1 MKLDK
6 IHNQFEIMPFQIVQR
21 SINILW
27 NDGKWYVGKIT
38 SQKGT
43 VLKVHYAGTPILSY
57 DLKKHKEGTE
67 WKMCT
72 KPTDAYKGSVSRKN
86 LQNENLV
93 HAFVK
98 HCKGSSSRARACVI
112 DAETANSTRA
122 LIEAGFNTKN
132 ITVANWNESI
142 SESIRSRTGA
152 TVKTGSFLMA
162 LAHGAHVK
170 HKYDVVYADFCGML
184 KGTHR
189 AAIALLFDST
199 LLKPR
204 SVLAI
209 TICARLNKR
218 SKLSFA
224 AARDAHSFV
233 KRLAK
238 KNGYVISTSTMP
250 SKSHYTEKGKATMS
264 HLMFEVLR

>member
-1 MKLDK
+1 
-6 IHNQFEIMPFQIVQR
+6 MPFQIAQR

-72 KPTDAYKGSVSRKN
+72 SKPTDAYKGSVSRKN

-93 HAFVK
+93 HAYVK

-122 LIEAGFNTKN
+122 LIEAGFNAKN

-142 SESIRSRTGA
+142 SASIRSRTGA

-184 KGTHR
+184 KGTQR

-238 KNGYVISTSTMP
+238 KNGYVISASTMP
-250 SKSHYTEKGKATMS
+250 SKSHYTEKGKATMA
-264 HLMFEVLR
+264 HLVFEVLR

>member
-1 MKLDK
+1 MKSSHGPSK
-6 IHNQFEIMPFQIVQR
+6 G
-21 SINILW
+21 SINIKW

-43 VLKVHYAGTPILSY
+43 VLMVHYEGEPILSY
-57 DLKKHKEGTE
+57 DLKKHQKGTE
-67 WKMCT
+67 WKMCSSKPSKPT
-72 KPTDAYKGSVSRKN
+72 KPTDAYKGNVSRKN

-93 HAFVK
+93 NAYAR
-98 HCKGSSSRARACVI
+98 HCKVWSSKARACVI

-122 LIEAGFNTKN
+122 LIDAGFRPSN
-132 ITVANWNESI
+132 ITVANWNDSI

-162 LAHGAHVK
+162 VAHGAHAK

-184 KGTHR
+184 KGTQR
-189 AAIALLFDST
+189 AAIALLFDAK

-209 TICARLNKR
+209 TICARRNKS

-233 KRLAK
+233 KRMAK
-238 KNGYVISTSTMP
+238 KNGYVISTSTRP

-264 HLMFEVLR
+264 HLVFEVFH